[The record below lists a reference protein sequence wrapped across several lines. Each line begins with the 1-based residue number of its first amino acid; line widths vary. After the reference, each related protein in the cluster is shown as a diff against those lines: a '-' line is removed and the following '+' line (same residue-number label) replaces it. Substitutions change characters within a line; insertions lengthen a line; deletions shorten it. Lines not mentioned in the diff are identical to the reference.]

1 MNIYEE
7 IINDLVNTFA
17 IDKIEK
23 KIDDGEE
30 LTEEEKDNYLQHLYK
45 NANES
50 IKGSKESQNKLGKG
64 GKFILKF
71 ISMTGKIL
79 GGQIEQTT
87 STLNTAYS
95 SLKTNIKN
103 NSELLKGITIT
114 SNNMTLENFQVL
126 HEQVKE
132 VDTYFD
138 AFDSYIEKYLE
149 RTQSYKRDFSNLGTE
164 EVETMTNSR
173 AKIKELSKKYK
184 TNN

>member
-7 IINDLVNTFA
+7 IINDLVITSV

-50 IKGSKESQNKLGKG
+50 IKESKESQNEISKG
-64 GKFILKF
+64 GRFVLKC
-71 ISMTGKIL
+71 ISMTGKIF
-79 GGQIEQTT
+79 GGQLKEITDAID
-87 STLNTAYS
+87 TAYF
-95 SLKTNIKN
+95 SLKTNKKIN
-103 NSELLKGITIT
+103 AELLKGISIT

-126 HEQVKE
+126 REQAKE
-132 VDTYFD
+132 VDKYFD
-138 AFDSYIEKYLE
+138 AFASYIEKYLE
-149 RTQSYKRDFSNLGTE
+149 HTQSYKRDFSNLGTE
-164 EVETMTNSR
+164 EVETMTNSKT
-173 AKIKELSKKYK
+173 KIKELSKKYK